1 MAKASF
7 ALCRLCI
14 YVYTERDLQLPESI
28 SFEEGASISL
38 GLATAVVGLYA
49 IRLDAG
55 SKRLT
60 PPWEEGGKGLYKNQ
74 PIVITGGSTSVGQF
88 GEHLIYFP
96 TLIADQVGL
105 AVQLASLSGF
115 SPIIVTASLRHEA
128 FLKSLGATH
137 IVDRNA
143 DLTSEVKKIV
153 RSTPIEVVYNIA
165 TMRSKEGLEET
176 WELVAPGGTLI
187 IAMPP
192 PPPAYL
198 KEKHTDR
205 YIANVFGDYRFSG
218 NDALGQS
225 LYAKLTDLLE
235 DGSIKVRTS
244 FAS

>member
-1 MAKASF
+1 M
-7 ALCRLCI
+7 
-14 YVYTERDLQLPESI
+14 
-28 SFEEGASISL
+28 
-38 GLATAVVGLYA
+38 
-49 IRLDAG
+49 
-55 SKRLT
+55 
-60 PPWEEGGKGLYKNQ
+60 
-74 PIVITGGSTSVGQF
+74 
-88 GEHLIYFP
+88 
-96 TLIADQVGL
+96 
-105 AVQLASLSGF
+105 
-115 SPIIVTASLRHEA
+115 RHEA

-153 RSTPIEVVYNIA
+153 GGTPIEVVYNIA

-235 DGSIKVRTS
+235 DGSIKVRAS
-244 FAS
+244 FVRKFCTRLTLSFQPNRVEVLPNGLHGIAEGFQKLQENKVSGVKLVARPQETA